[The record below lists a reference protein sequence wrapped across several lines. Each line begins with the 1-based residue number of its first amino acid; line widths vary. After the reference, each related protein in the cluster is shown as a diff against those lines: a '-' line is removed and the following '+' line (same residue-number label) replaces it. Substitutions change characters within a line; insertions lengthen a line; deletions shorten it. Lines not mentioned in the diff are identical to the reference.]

1 MARNFL
7 TSALLQVSRSR
18 LMYAGGLTSL
28 ATLRTSLPS
37 GTAASS
43 AALS

>member
-7 TSALLQVSRSR
+7 TSALLHVSRSR

-28 ATLRTSLPS
+28 GHVADEFALRD
-37 GTAASS
+37 GSS
-43 AALS
+43 SVALS